1 MILFLICIFLEVSD
15 LMAERKETMT
25 DLGETRLI
33 LKILQDWWM
42 KRQERE
48 REILSKDT
56 KS

>member
-1 MILFLICIFLEVSD
+1 MILFLICFFLEVSD

-48 REILSKDT
+48 IEILSKDT

>member
-48 REILSKDT
+48 KEILSKDT